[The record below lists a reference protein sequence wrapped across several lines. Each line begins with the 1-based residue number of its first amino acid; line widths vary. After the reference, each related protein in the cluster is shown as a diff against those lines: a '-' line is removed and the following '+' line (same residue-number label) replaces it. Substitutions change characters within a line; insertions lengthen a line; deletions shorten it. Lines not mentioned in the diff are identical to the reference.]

1 MYCSGPSRRRRVEN
15 SIKSILNK
23 YSLTPGLH
31 WEIKLLNISD
41 ILMWHRQ
48 QCRIP
53 CLGTPED
60 ILRLL
65 KAGYRERLAPTRWAV
80 GLLLGKIPYIVPMVQ
95 AKQEAG
101 GCTFFQDGL
110 CELHAAGLKPT
121 EGRLSHHT
129 ITMENLKFGMSL
141 SWNVAKEWLDER
153 NFDTIREIVRIMGK

>member
-1 MYCSGPSRRRRVEN
+1 MPLPSVQAAMPDTVPRYAGRHPPVAE
-15 SIKSILNK
+15 S
-23 YSLTPGLH
+23 
-31 WEIKLLNISD
+31 
-41 ILMWHRQ
+41 
-48 QCRIP
+48 RIQGASCTHSVGGRP
-53 CLGTPED
+53 
-60 ILRLL
+60 
-65 KAGYRERLAPTRWAV
+65 AV
-80 GLLLGKIPYIVPMVQ
+80 GKIPYIVPMVQ

>member
-1 MYCSGPSRRRRVEN
+1 MRTAEYVTRTLGGVRGALRQLLAEPS
-15 SIKSILNK
+15 
-23 YSLTPGLH
+23 
-31 WEIKLLNISD
+31 
-41 ILMWHRQ
+41 
-48 QCRIP
+48 
-53 CLGTPED
+53 
-60 ILRLL
+60 
-65 KAGYRERLAPTRWAV
+65 TR
-80 GLLLGKIPYIVPMVQ
+80 LGKIPYIVPMVQ

>member
-1 MYCSGPSRRRRVEN
+1 METALQRIIRKTGRRPVECRCR
-15 SIKSILNK
+15 LC
-23 YSLTPGLH
+23 
-31 WEIKLLNISD
+31 
-41 ILMWHRQ
+41 RQ

-141 SWNVAKEWLDER
+141 SWNVRGQRMAGRAELRHDTGDCPDNGKIDEGR
-153 NFDTIREIVRIMGK
+153 FHE